1 MISCLDTLFIMLSPH
16 SQQERSSKFLDFI
29 IQHLY
34 IEINVYR
41 TSVLFYL
48 GTLGIAIIRK
58 ACSNIYGVGSDQD
71 CGVPDWQAHK

>member
-1 MISCLDTLFIMLSPH
+1 MISCLDTLFIMLSLR

>member
-1 MISCLDTLFIMLSPH
+1 MF
-16 SQQERSSKFLDFI
+16 
-29 IQHLY
+29 
-34 IEINVYR
+34 YR

-71 CGVPDWQAHK
+71 CGVPDLQAHK